1 MKKLLVAFAVAAFA
15 VTANAATYAW
25 SNPYG
30 LDAYNQPND
39 AAFAAGTIYLMSGDA
54 SSQAAFI
61 TTVLAATDYQAAF
74 NSQVASAVKTGTLT
88 ADGTFNG
95 GASIEFEASESYS
108 YYQVMID
115 TVNNGVYVSE
125 LMSGEG
131 SAVGTNPLDFY
142 NDAAYANAA
151 FGSDV
156 KTFSGAGWYTAA
168 AVPEPTSG
176 LLMLVGLA
184 GLALRRRR
192 A

>member
-1 MKKLLVAFAVAAFA
+1 MKKLIVAFAAAVVAVA
-15 VTANAATYAW
+15 ANAASFAW

-54 SSQAAFI
+54 AAQAAFI
-61 TTVLAATDYQAAF
+61 SSVLGASDYQAAF
-74 NSQVASAVKTGTLT
+74 NAQVGSAVNSATLT
-88 ADGTFNG
+88 SDGMFNG
-95 GASIEFEASESYS
+95 GVAVEFDAAETYS

-125 LMSGEG
+125 LIAGNA

-151 FGSDV
+151 FADTQ
-156 KTFSGAGWYTAA
+156 KTFAGAGWYT

>member
-1 MKKLLVAFAVAAFA
+1 MKKLIVAFAVAAIA
-15 VTANAATYAW
+15 VAANAANFAW
-25 SNPYG
+25 GNPYG

-39 AAFAAGTIYLMSGDA
+39 AAFASGTIYLMSGDA
-54 SSQAAFI
+54 TSQAAFI
-61 TTVLAATDYQAAF
+61 ADVLGAANYQTAF
-74 NSQVASAVKTGTLT
+74 NDKVASAFKSGTLT
-88 ADGTFNG
+88 SDGMFNG
-95 GASIEFEASESYS
+95 GTSVNFQSDASSYS

-125 LMSGEG
+125 LISGTT
-131 SAVGTNPLDFY
+131 STVGTNLLDFY

-156 KTFSGAGWYTAA
+156 KTFAGAGWYT